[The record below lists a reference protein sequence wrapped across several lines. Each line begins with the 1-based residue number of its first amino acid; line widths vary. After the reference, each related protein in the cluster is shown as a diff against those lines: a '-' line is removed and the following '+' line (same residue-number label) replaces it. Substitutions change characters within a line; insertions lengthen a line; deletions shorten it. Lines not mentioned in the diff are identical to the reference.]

1 MARKSALSFA
11 KDTSGN
17 VAIIF
22 AVVST
27 AIISILGLGI
37 DFQRSVSA
45 EQNIQSALDATSLA
59 AVRAMQDA
67 NNTEADIRAYAEN
80 VFSANILGANSSLTC
95 PKPTIQ
101 IDLVSGKVTADAACS
116 LPTTLAG
123 IFSIRDVKI
132 GRSSVANMSMSKL
145 DLAMMLDVSGSMS
158 GQKIKDLKDAANDA
172 IDTLITS
179 RTGDRVRIA
188 FNTYS
193 TAVNVGTYAEDVK
206 GSNYD
211 DKSATRN
218 CVTERGG
225 IAKFKD
231 DAPSSGKYMEE
242 ASKSS
247 DNKALDCPDSSLEPL
262 TTNKTKLQKAINGLN
277 ANGWTA
283 GHLGIAWAWYLIS
296 PDWDKIWPKDSA
308 PLSYGDSDTIKAVI
322 LMTDGEFNTFYESG
336 QGNSV
341 GQSKKLCANM
351 KSEGVIV
358 YAVAF
363 QAPKSGKDVLKACA
377 TSADT
382 FYDAKNGT
390 QLKEAYA
397 AIASQLTNLRLTR

>member
-1 MARKSALSFA
+1 MARKSDLSFA

-67 NNTEADIRAYAEN
+67 SNTETEIRTYAEN
-80 VFSANILGANSSLTC
+80 VFAANIQGSNTNLNC
-95 PKPTIQ
+95 PKPTVTV
-101 IDLVSGKVTADAACS
+101 DFTTGKVEADINCT

-123 IFSIRDVKI
+123 IFSIREVKI
-132 GRSSVANMSMSKL
+132 GQSSVANMSMSKL

-158 GQKIKDLKDAANDA
+158 GQKIKDLKSAANDA
-172 IDTLITS
+172 IDTLITA

-193 TAVNVGTYAEDVK
+193 TAVNVGSYAKTVK
-206 GSNYD
+206 GNNYD
-211 DKSATRN
+211 ATSATRD

-231 DAPSSGKYMEE
+231 DAPGTGKYLEE
-242 ASKSS
+242 TTKSA
-247 DNKALDCPDSSLEPL
+247 DNKALSCPSSSLEPL
-262 TTNKTKLQKAINGLN
+262 STDKDKLQKAINGLS

-296 PDWDKIWPKDSA
+296 PDWDKIWPKDSK
-308 PLSYGDSDTIKAVI
+308 PLDYDDNDTIKAVI
-322 LMTDGEFNTFYESG
+322 LMTDGEFNTYYQNG

-341 GQSKKLCANM
+341 GQSKKLCNNM
-351 KSEGVIV
+351 KKEGVIV
-358 YAVAF
+358 YSVAF
-363 QAPKSGKDVLKACA
+363 QAPKAGKDVLKACA
-377 TSADT
+377 SNDDT
-382 FYDAKNGT
+382 FYDASSGT
-390 QLKEAYA
+390 ELKEAYA